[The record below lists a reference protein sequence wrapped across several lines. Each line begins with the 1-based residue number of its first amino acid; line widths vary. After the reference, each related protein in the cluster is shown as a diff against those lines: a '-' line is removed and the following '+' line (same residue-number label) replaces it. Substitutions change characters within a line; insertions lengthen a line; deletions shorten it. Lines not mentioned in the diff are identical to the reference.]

1 MIEDVSYYL
10 GLSLCSIC
18 SIICIYIILTLFIKG
33 YQSSMHN
40 FFALNICFVYLILN
54 TIDSIPKFDWIRIK
68 REDSPSSPPPSLPE
82 PGKEQD
88 IPKEDLSP
96 FCVILGTIRLPLKEF
111 DYTLCLLLFIYTI
124 RSFFFEILQLLYLQ
138 YLMLSVLPRS
148 IIHHISCISI

>member
-10 GLSLCSIC
+10 GFSLCSIC
-18 SIICIYIILTLFIKG
+18 FIICIYIILTLFIKG

-54 TIDSIPKFDWIRIK
+54 TIDSIPKFDWISIK

-111 DYTLCLLLFIYTI
+111 DFTLCLLLFIYTI
-124 RSFFFEILQLLYLQ
+124 RSLLSFLKFFNCY
-138 YLMLSVLPRS
+138 
-148 IIHHISCISI
+148 ISST

>member
-10 GLSLCSIC
+10 RLSLCSIC

-40 FFALNICFVYLILN
+40 FFALNICFVFLILN

-124 RSFFFEILQLLYLQ
+124 RSLLSFLKFFNCY
-138 YLMLSVLPRS
+138 
-148 IIHHISCISI
+148 ISST

>member
-82 PGKEQD
+82 PWKRTRHSKRGSFA
-88 IPKEDLSP
+88 ILCYIRNNSP
-96 FCVILGTIRLPLKEF
+96 SFKRIRLYFMLII
-111 DYTLCLLLFIYTI
+111 IY
-124 RSFFFEILQLLYLQ
+124 LY
-138 YLMLSVLPRS
+138 Y
-148 IIHHISCISI
+148 